1 MVNSLFKELVYQILE
16 KITNKSFFRWP
27 NRMGGDPS
35 KRNLSLYCYYHRDR
49 GYTMEDCRTL
59 HDHLNQL
66 ARAGKLNY
74 FLHQPVELVGHSR
87 NGMHGNSTPRP
98 TLGTINVILARPEG
112 DVRASSGVMFVVGGS
127 DLEARD

>member
-1 MVNSLFKELVYQILE
+1 
-16 KITNKSFFRWP
+16 
-27 NRMGGDPS
+27 MGGDPS
-35 KRNLSLYCYYHRDR
+35 KRNLNLYCHYYRDKR
-49 GYTMEDCRTL
+49 HTTEDCRTL
-59 HDHLNQL
+59 RDYLNQL
-66 ARAGKLNY
+66 AKSGKLSY
-74 FLHQPVELVGHSR
+74 FLHQPVELVEHSR